1 MGMQLKM
8 TKPMFAGTSIVC
20 GLILALG
27 ITVFAGS
34 AFQEAKTEAALAPI
48 ALPSDLQITVRN
60 ADLEIQ
66 NAQLKRANLDL
77 QMRLLLKV
85 PNEYQFNERTMQ
97 YEPPPKPPKKPDA
110 RKDENK

>member
-1 MGMQLKM
+1 MQLKR
-8 TKPMFAGTSIVC
+8 TDSVFAGISIVC
-20 GLILALG
+20 SLVLALG
-27 ITVFAGS
+27 IAALANDT
-34 AFQEAKTEAALAPI
+34 FQEAKTETSPAPI
-48 ALPSDLQITVRN
+48 AIPSDLQMTVRN

-97 YEPPPKPPKKPDA
+97 YEPPAKPPKK
-110 RKDENK
+110 